1 MSNDTDRNDAKVLL
15 EVKEFTAKDPNWVSQ
30 EEREAFA
37 KLLSHPKG
45 AELCNTGIFKDN
57 EQTQYKFLFARKLD
71 VDRTVTLMEKHLELR
86 DRLGHP
92 ELLTIDKL
100 QPDIRECGMFFNV
113 KKPDKFGR
121 AVCYIFPAKCPL
133 DNLTEDVLLKYMLFN
148 LDNMLQTVSLEM
160 FRMGFTFAE
169 NLSDLGFRHLKL
181 YRIIFKVEKYTQSC
195 FPYRFRK
202 ILIVNPGFLLRILLR
217 MAKFAGINRK
227 LISRVI
233 PVAEDELEEHV
244 DNENLPSVYGGEV
257 EFDYNAWV
265 EGEMEKLELKNDAHN
280 VAEETE

>member
-121 AVCYIFPAKCPL
+121 AVAYVFPAKCPL
-133 DNLTEDVLLKYMLFN
+133 DNMTEDVVLNFMLFL
-148 LDNMLQTVSLEM
+148 LDDMLRTTSLAM
-160 FRMGFTFAE
+160 FRMGFVFVE
-169 NLSDLGFRHLKL
+169 NLTGLGFRHLKL
-181 YRIIFKVEKYTQSC
+181 YRTFFKVEKYFQSC

-202 ILIVNPGFLLRILLR
+202 VLIVDPGFFLRIVLP
-217 MAKFAGINRK
+217 MARFAGVSRK
-227 LISRVI
+227 LLSRIV
-233 PVAEDELEEHV
+233 PVAHDALEEHI
-244 DNENLPSVYGGEV
+244 DKENLPSVYGGDA
-257 EFDYNAWV
+257 EFDYHAWV
-265 EGEMEKLELKNDAHN
+265 KGEMEKLELENDSHN
-280 VAEETE
+280 VTEEKE